1 MLLFKNISPL
11 NTREHTYN
19 LFSQNHGNHK
29 KSRKNLCYMKYEN
42 FEKKYYQPKVVTN
55 VEAITMENEREI
67 ISQKS
72 NNGIGIVNFFEGKN
86 ILVTGA
92 TGFLAKA
99 LIEKML
105 RTTPKVNKIYLL
117 IRAKDK
123 EAAFLRLKNEIMESE
138 LFKYLEEMH
147 GESYRLFI
155 KNKLVPIVG
164 NIYEP
169 NLGMDIIISQK
180 IAQEIDLIIDSA
192 AITTF
197 DERYDLALDA
207 NVNGPYQLMMFAK
220 KCKKLKLLM
229 HYSTAY
235 ANGEREGIILEK
247 PFTMGE
253 SITKEKITSI
263 SPFIEFP
270 SLDVENEMDLISK
283 LKKNIKNNC
292 LDQIMKDLGLERA
305 KLYGWQDTYTFTK
318 AIGEML
324 INSMRD
330 EIPILILR
338 PSIIISSYK
347 EPFPGWI
354 QGFRTIDPLI
364 YFYQKGDLPC
374 ILGDPN
380 GLVDLVPVDM
390 VVNATMAA
398 IAKYGY
404 LQNPELNIYH
414 LTSTFTNPVSFSQIF
429 DYFYDFFKLFPFVNS
444 KGDTIEVKKVRFF
457 DKISDFENYIWE
469 VLSKKHEVQDEKE
482 VAKIQM
488 RFKRK
493 VKYLKHITKLYEP
506 YMFYKGWFH
515 NGNMQKLMGDMS
527 EEEKISFEID
537 VTKINWRNYFVKTHI
552 PGLQKYVLQGKKIN

>member
-1 MLLFKNISPL
+1 MLLFKNIFPL

-55 VEAITMENEREI
+55 VEAITMENEKEI

-147 GESYRLFI
+147 GESYKLFI

-180 IAQEIDLIIDSA
+180 IAQEIDLIVDSA

-197 DERYDLALDA
+197 DERYDLALNA

-283 LKKNIKNNC
+283 LKKNIKNKC

-469 VLSKKHEVQDEKE
+469 VLSKQHEVQDEKE

-493 VKYLKHITKLYEP
+493 VKYLKHISKLYEP

-552 PGLQKYVLQGKKIN
+552 PGLQKYVLEGKKIN